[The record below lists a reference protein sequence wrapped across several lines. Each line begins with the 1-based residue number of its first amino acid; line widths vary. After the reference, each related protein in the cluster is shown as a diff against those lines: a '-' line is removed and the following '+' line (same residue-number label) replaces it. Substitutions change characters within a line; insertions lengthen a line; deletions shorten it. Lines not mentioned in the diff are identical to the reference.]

1 MRRSFALLTLALGL
15 IAASCGQSVDFSEKA
30 DIPGSF
36 KLYES
41 PSGVSFAVPK
51 ALGEAKPVDG
61 DTVRF
66 GDETAFV
73 ELQTRAGKGDGFEG
87 YVRSYETVATTLGK
101 AKVEITE
108 QEVPGAEAARLFEI
122 VSPPKKNANAAE
134 LRSRV
139 LIVRRG
145 GDVLVLS
152 AGTQ

>member
-1 MRRSFALLTLALGL
+1 MELL
-15 IAASCGQSVDFSEKA
+15 
-30 DIPGSF
+30 
-36 KLYES
+36 
-41 PSGVSFAVPK
+41 
-51 ALGEAKPVDG
+51 
-61 DTVRF
+61 
-66 GDETAFV
+66 
-73 ELQTRAGKGDGFEG
+73 TRAGKGDGFEG

-145 GDVLVLS
+145 GDLLVLS
-152 AGTQ
+152 AGTQEDAKTTFDPDTVIVSFRIKSVDA